1 MLIQKIKR
9 NKIIRD
15 SYLLLQ
21 GTKEFF
27 RFKPILLI
35 KQYIWF
41 LKQFKKFQNIADNNK
56 FLKNEWFPCLFDNI
70 SYTPLDP
77 TYFFQDSWAA
87 KQIFELKPT
96 HHYDIGSSAKT
107 IGILS
112 QFTPITMIDIRPI
125 DLKLPNLFFK
135 KGSILDLP
143 FNDNSLE
150 TLSSLCVVEH
160 IGLGRYGDQIDQF
173 GSEKAINELKRVTRI
188 DGVILISLPVDNEN
202 KIYFNAH
209 RAFTREYIL
218 ELFDGFELLEEKYQ
232 YGLKMYNNYDKS
244 KGFGTGMYMFKKR
257 KYN

>member
-1 MLIQKIKR
+1 MLKHKLKE

-15 SYLLLQ
+15 SYYLLQ

-27 RFKPILLI
+27 KLKPVLLI

-41 LKQFKKFQNIADNNK
+41 LKQFNIFRKMDDNNK
-56 FLKNEWFPCLFDNI
+56 FSKIDWFPCLYDNI

-87 KQIFELKPT
+87 RQIFTLKPT

-107 IGILS
+107 MGLLS
-112 QFTPITMIDIRPI
+112 QFTPVTMIDIRPI
-125 DLKLPNLFFK
+125 NLELPNLFFK
-135 KGSILDLP
+135 QGSILELP
-143 FNDNSLE
+143 FDDNSLE
-150 TLSSLCVVEH
+150 SLSSLCVVEH
-160 IGLGRYGDQIDQF
+160 IGLGRYGDQLDQF

-188 DGVILISLPVDNEN
+188 DGVILISLPVDNGN

-232 YGLKMYNNYDKS
+232 YGLKMYNNYDKCR
-244 KGFGTGMYMFKKR
+244 GFGTGMYMFKKR